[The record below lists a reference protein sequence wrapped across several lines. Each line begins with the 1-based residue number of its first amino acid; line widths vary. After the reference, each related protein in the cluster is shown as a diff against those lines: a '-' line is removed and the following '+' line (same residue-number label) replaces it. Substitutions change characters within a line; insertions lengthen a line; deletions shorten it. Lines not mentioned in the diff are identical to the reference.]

1 MTPLLNSVAW
11 SVISDF
17 VQHSPRWAF
26 TLIVGLP
33 LLILVLTEFLTRL
46 RRSGHPLCKSLGQVR
61 NLVLPAAGLWI
72 FLSQVVGLP
81 DDNMMV
87 RLCQTTVWLTGLIAL
102 LRLIN
107 DAFFE
112 SDVVDATWR
121 ANVPSL
127 FRDLVRVFLAAVGA
141 AIIYSQV
148 WGQSLEG
155 AVAALGVTSI
165 VIGLALQEPL
175 SNIVS
180 GVMLMFERPI
190 KLSDWV
196 SVDGTTGKVVEI
208 NWRSVHIATPT
219 TGVRII
225 PNSQLYK
232 GSFNNLSRPT
242 RIRTELVELGFSY
255 NDPPN
260 KVKEMLYRI
269 LSETPGVLDDPAPAV
284 RTVNYADFAII
295 YRVIFSVAS
304 SEQLPVVRDDFM
316 SRIWYAIRR
325 DGISIPFPTQT
336 EIQVL
341 QSEVDKAA
349 ATDPVVLLSQFNLFK
364 TLGEPPRDEQLEA
377 GLKVRDF
384 GAGETV
390 VAEGQRIEGLH
401 VVVRGEAHLT
411 VKDARGLPLEVARV
425 GRGEFFGEGSV
436 LAELPSEVTV
446 QAASDLQLVVA
457 NPSAMYRL
465 IGRSPALSR
474 QLGHVMESRRKA
486 AFSARRVG
494 IR

>member
-1 MTPLLNSVAW
+1 MWSLAW
-11 SVISDF
+11 TVLSDF

-33 LLILVLTEFLTRL
+33 LLVLVLTEIITRL
-46 RRSGHPLCKSLGQVR
+46 RRRQHPMARGLTLIR
-61 NLVLPAAGLWI
+61 NLVIPSAALWI
-72 FLSQVVGLP
+72 FLSQVSGHA
-81 DDNMMV
+81 DDHLLV
-87 RLCQTTVWLTGLIAL
+87 RLSQTLAWLTGLIAV
-102 LRLIN
+102 LRIVN
-107 DAFFE
+107 DLVFE
-112 SDVVDATWR
+112 SDSVASTWR
-121 ANVPSL
+121 ANVPTL
-127 FRDLVRVFLAAVGA
+127 FRDLVRVLLVAIGA
-141 AIIYSQV
+141 AIIYSVV

-175 SNIVS
+175 GNIVS

-190 KLSDWV
+190 NLGDWV
-196 SVDGTTGKVVEI
+196 SADGVTGKVTEI
-208 NWRSVHIATPT
+208 NWRSTHIAVPT
-219 TGVRII
+219 QGVRII

-232 GSFNNLSRPT
+232 GSFNNLSRPD
-242 RIRTELVELGFSY
+242 RIRTEAIELGFSY

-260 KVKEMLYRI
+260 KVKQMLFR
-269 LSETPGVLDDPAPAV
+269 LLEETPGVLDDPAPAV

-325 DGISIPFPTQT
+325 EGISIPFPTQT
-336 EIQVL
+336 AL
-341 QSEVDKAA
+341 TQSQQEVDRA
-349 ATDPVVLLSQFNLFK
+349 ATPDPVALLSQFVPFK

-377 GLKVRDF
+377 GLRVRDF
-384 GAGETV
+384 GAGELV
-390 VAEGQRIEGLH
+390 VREGERIDGLH
-401 VVVRGEAHLT
+401 VVVRGEAELT
-411 VKDARGLPLEVARV
+411 VKDARGYPLEVARV

-446 QAASDLQLVVA
+446 TASSDLQLVVA
-457 NPSAMYRL
+457 SPSAMYRL
-465 IGRSPALSR
+465 IGRSPPLSR

-486 AFSARRVG
+486 ALSARRVG
-494 IR
+494 SR